1 MRIILCGFGVVGQ
14 SFAKLL
20 ESRSEDLYA
29 RYGLKPRIVG
39 VFDRNGSATDPSGLD
54 ASRLIDVKKK
64 YGSVNRYSD
73 TENNTSGTEIINNL
87 EAEVL
92 IETTESNYK
101 DAEPG
106 MTHIVDAMK
115 RGMHVISVNKGP
127 LALAFPSLMEIAEYN
142 HVLFRFSGTV
152 GGGTP
157 ILDFAKNS
165 ISGIEI
171 INDLE
176 AEVLIETT
184 ESNYKDA
191 EPGMTHIVN
200 AMKRGMHVISVNKGP
215 LALAFPSL
223 MEIAAYNQV
232 LFRFSG
238 TVGGGTPILDFA
250 KNSLKGERIVSFY
263 GILNGTTNYILTN
276 MANGMSF
283 NDALDDAKQ
292 KGYVEAD
299 ESLDLD
305 GLDAAAK
312 LVILANWI
320 MGMKV
325 VMSDIKRTGIRKID
339 SADIKRAAEKNSAI
353 KLIASCNKELT
364 VAPKEIPTVD
374 PLCVSG
380 TLNAISF
387 TSEHSGTQT
396 IIGRGAGGIE
406 TASSILRDLIDIRN
420 ESTKT

>member
-39 VFDRNGSATDPSGLD
+39 VFDRKGSANDPSGLD
-54 ASRLIDVKKK
+54 TSKLIDVKKK
-64 YGSVNRYSD
+64 YGSVNRYSGAFD
-73 TENNTSGTEIINNL
+73 NTSGTQNINNL

-92 IETTESNYK
+92 IEATESNYK

-106 MTHIVDAMK
+106 MTHIIDAMK

-127 LALAFPSLMEIAEYN
+127 LALAFPSLMELADYN
-142 HVLFRFSGTV
+142 R
-152 GGGTP
+152 
-157 ILDFAKNS
+157 
-165 ISGIEI
+165 
-171 INDLE
+171 
-176 AEVLIETT
+176 
-184 ESNYKDA
+184 
-191 EPGMTHIVN
+191 
-200 AMKRGMHVISVNKGP
+200 
-215 LALAFPSL
+215 
-223 MEIAAYNQV
+223 V

-250 KNSLKGERIVSFY
+250 KNSLRGERIVSFD

-276 MANGMSF
+276 MADGMSF
-283 NDALDDAKQ
+283 NNALSDAKQ

-325 VMSDIKRTGIRKID
+325 TMPDIKRTGIRNVD
-339 SADIKRAAEKNSAI
+339 SDEIKHATEKNCAI
-353 KLIASCNKELT
+353 KLIASCNKELI
-364 VAPKEIPTVD
+364 VAPKAIAADD

-387 TSEHSGTQT
+387 TSEQSGTQT

>member
-14 SFAKLL
+14 SFVKLL

-39 VFDRNGSATDPSGLD
+39 VFDRNGSAVDPSGLD
-54 ASRLIDVKKK
+54 TSRLIDVKKK

-87 EAEVL
+87 EAEVI

-106 MTHIVDAMK
+106 MTHIIDAMK

-165 ISGIEI
+165 
-171 INDLE
+171 L
-176 AEVLIETT
+176 
-184 ESNYKDA
+184 
-191 EPGMTHIVN
+191 
-200 AMKRGMHVISVNKGP
+200 R
-215 LALAFPSL
+215 
-223 MEIAAYNQV
+223 
-232 LFRFSG
+232 
-238 TVGGGTPILDFA
+238 
-250 KNSLKGERIVSFY
+250 GERIVSFD

-325 VMSDIKRTGIRKID
+325 TMPDIKRTGIRKID
-339 SADIKRAAEKNSAI
+339 NSDIKRAAGKNCAI

-364 VAPKEIPTVD
+364 VTPKEIAIID

>member
-29 RYGLKPRIVG
+29 RYGLKPRLVG
-39 VFDRNGSATDPSGLD
+39 VFDTGGSAIDSSGLD
-54 ASRLIDVKKK
+54 ISKLIDAKKNHNSVKK
-64 YGSVNRYSD
+64 YSE
-73 TENNTSGTEIINNL
+73 TENNASGTE
-87 EAEVL
+87 
-92 IETTESNYK
+92 
-101 DAEPG
+101 
-106 MTHIVDAMK
+106 M
-115 RGMHVISVNKGP
+115 
-127 LALAFPSLMEIAEYN
+127 
-142 HVLFRFSGTV
+142 
-152 GGGTP
+152 
-157 ILDFAKNS
+157 
-165 ISGIEI
+165 

-184 ESNYKDA
+184 QSNYKDA

-223 MEIAAYNQV
+223 MELADYNRV

-250 KNSLKGERIVSFY
+250 KNSLRGERIVSFD

-325 VMSDIKRTGIRKID
+325 TMPDIKITGIRKID
-339 SADIKRAAEKNSAI
+339 NSDIKHAAEKNCTI

-364 VAPKEIPTVD
+364 VAPKEIATID

>member
-29 RYGLKPRIVG
+29 RYGLKPRIVS
-39 VFDRNGSATDPSGLD
+39 VFDRNGSATDASGLD
-54 ASRLIDVKKK
+54 ISRLIDVKKK
-64 YGSVNRYSD
+64 YNSVKKYSE
-73 TENNTSGTEIINNL
+73 TKNNVSGIEMINDL

-92 IETTESNYK
+92 IEATQSNYK

-106 MTHIVDAMK
+106 MTHI
-115 RGMHVISVNKGP
+115 I
-127 LALAFPSLMEIAEYN
+127 
-142 HVLFRFSGTV
+142 
-152 GGGTP
+152 
-157 ILDFAKNS
+157 
-165 ISGIEI
+165 
-171 INDLE
+171 
-176 AEVLIETT
+176 
-184 ESNYKDA
+184 
-191 EPGMTHIVN
+191 N

-223 MEIAAYNQV
+223 MELADYNRV

-250 KNSLKGERIVSFY
+250 RNSLRGERIVSFD

-276 MANGMSF
+276 MTDGMSF
-283 NDALDDAKQ
+283 NDALSDAKQ

-325 VMSDIKRTGIRKID
+325 TLPNIKRTGIRNID
-339 SADIKRAAEKNSAI
+339 SNNIKRATEKNCAI
-353 KLIASCNKELT
+353 KLIASCNKELK
-364 VAPKEIPTVD
+364 VEPKEIAVDD